1 MEAQLVKPDSDCMA
15 GCVFPEGC
23 DSSDPQ
29 GYQELLGGVG
39 RSFLTFSLPPSIS
52 ARPGF
57 EFVGRG
63 PVKFIV
69 NFFLIFFYSIGFF
82 NFCLIF
88 LDLFMRKRRR
98 WKNAAPRSCS
108 PSSYR
113 VGACPTAPVESQELL
128 KPLSSQID
136 AHAILFILKL

>member
-1 MEAQLVKPDSDCMA
+1 MA
-15 GCVFPEGC
+15 IARTRCHTHTVGRLCESVFPEGC

-39 RSFLTFSLPPSIS
+39 RSFLAVSLPPSIS
-52 ARPGF
+52 VRPGF
-57 EFVGRG
+57 EFVGKG
-63 PVKFIV
+63 PVKFI
-69 NFFLIFFYSIGFF
+69 IFFFDSMGFS

-88 LDLFMRKRRR
+88 LVLFMRKCRR
-98 WKNAAPRSCS
+98 WKTTAPRSCS
-108 PSSYR
+108 PSPYR
-113 VGACPTAPVESQELL
+113 VGARPTAPVESQELL